1 MIDLY
6 YWSTPNGHEVRM
18 LSRAEKSTR
27 LLPRKVRGRL
37 EEAKRVLFGQRA
49 R

>member
-6 YWSTPNGHEVRM
+6 YWTTPNGHKITMPMTEM
-18 LSRAEKSTR
+18 SA
-27 LLPRKVRGRL
+27 
-37 EEAKRVLFGQRA
+37 EAKRVLFGQRA